1 MPPGGLSRKREILMH
16 LENAMKTETSTPMI
30 IHLGRFDLG
39 AFYATPGAIEIVPFQ
54 EMQELLQRHAACDW
68 GDCCEEDW
76 QSNCQAIHDG
86 TRIFSVYTTNSGERV
101 WIITEADRSYT
112 TLLLPSEY

>member
-1 MPPGGLSRKREILMH
+1 M
-16 LENAMKTETSTPMI
+16 ENENKAPFI
-30 IHLGRFDLG
+30 IHLGRFTLG
-39 AFYATPGAIEIVPFQ
+39 AFYATPGAIEIVPSD
-54 EMQELLQRHAACDW
+54 EIRDLLQRHAACDW

-76 QSNCQAIHDG
+76 DANCRAIHEG
-86 TRIFSVYTTNSGERV
+86 RRIFSVYTTNSGERV